1 MIFNSFQFIWLF
13 PIIFVVYWATSF
25 LFRGSGNKRI
35 CNILLLLISYG
46 LYAQWN
52 VAYTSILFGVSL
64 VTYSF
69 ARIIESK
76 EAYRQKKYIAASGI
90 ILTLIPLLVF
100 KYYNFITDAGATALA
115 YIGIDKPLPGL
126 NWVVPLGLSFYTFQ
140 ALSYLC
146 DVYYQK
152 YKAEHDFLD
161 YMLFVAFFPQIL
173 CGPISNANELLTQI
187 KKKHV
192 FDYNQAVSGLKY
204 LLWGMF
210 LKVVLADRL
219 GIYVDTIYA
228 DYSHFSGSSNLIA
241 AIFYSFQIYG
251 DFAGYSFIALGVAKL
266 LGYNIIKNFNLPY
279 FATSVSQFWKRW
291 NISLTRWLTTYVY
304 IPLGGNRK
312 GKLRQ
317 YINIIMTFLVSGIWH
332 GANYTF
338 LFWGIIHGAAQCIEK
353 YFGWNKEITP
363 GFAQRVYRIAMTFT
377 IVTIAWIFLRMPSI
391 GDGFGVIKH
400 IFSFGPPYIDLL
412 TMTHAAFAF
421 MVVIPIE
428 IMLEYRRALVNIY
441 LSKHQIIRWGGVYSI
456 VNQHITL
463 WSAKLWSIHLC
474 KFLNFDEKIHSK
486 T

>member
-13 PIIFVVYWATSF
+13 PIIFVVYWITGCVF
-25 LFRGSGNKRI
+25 KDKGNRQI
-35 CNILLLLISYG
+35 CNILLLCISYG

-52 VAYTSILFGVSL
+52 VAYVLILLGVTF

-69 ARIIESK
+69 ARIIEYK
-76 EAYRQKKYIAASGI
+76 KAYGQKKYIIVSGV

-100 KYYNFITDAGATALA
+100 KYYNFITDAGASALA

-146 DVYYQK
+146 DVYYK
-152 YKAEHDFLD
+152 RYEAEHNFID
-161 YMLFVAFFPQIL
+161 YMLFIAFFPQIL
-173 CGPISNANELLTQI
+173 CGPISKADELLTQI
-187 KKKHV
+187 KKGHK
-192 FDYNQAVSGLKY
+192 FDYNQAVSGLRY

-228 DYSHFSGSSNLIA
+228 DYSHFTGTSNLMA

-251 DFAGYSFIALGVAKL
+251 DFAGYSFMALGVAKL
-266 LGYNIIKNFNLPY
+266 LGYDIIKNFNRPY

-312 GKLRQ
+312 GKIRQ
-317 YINIIMTFLVSGIWH
+317 YTNIMITFLVSGIWH

-338 LFWGIIHGAAQCIEK
+338 IFWGIIHGSAQCIEK
-353 YFGWNKEITP
+353 FFGWNKETAQ
-363 GFAQRVYRIAMTFT
+363 GFAKTFFKIAATFI
-377 IVTIAWIFLRMPSI
+377 IVTIAWIFFRMPSI
-391 GDGFGVIKH
+391 GEGFGVIKH
-400 IFSFGPPYIDLL
+400 IFSFGSPYIDLL
-412 TMTHAAFAF
+412 TMTHAVFALLI
-421 MVVIPIE
+421 VIPIE
-428 IMLEYRRALVNIY
+428 ILLEYRRASVSTFLT
-441 LSKHQIIRWGGVYSI
+441 KHNIIRWGGYIVLTISI
-456 VNQHITL
+456 LLFGV
-463 WSAKLWSIHLC
+463 
-474 KFLNFDEKIHSK
+474 LNSGQFIYVSF
-486 T
+486 